1 MKSIIIKKG
10 HNLKVDGVPDLN
22 IYHVKDPGYI
32 SFHPSRFKSFKTKLL
47 VKKDDSV
54 KVVSGNYKGQTGRV
68 IKIVNKNNRAI
79 VEGINK
85 VKKHIRPS
93 QDNPQGGIIEKEM
106 SIHISNLML
115 LNKNKPVKDGFK
127 IDEKTSKKVRFNK
140 SNGDLLD

>member
-1 MKSIIIKKG
+1 MKKI
-10 HNLKVDGVPDLN
+10 
-22 IYHVKDPGYI
+22 
-32 SFHPSRFKSFKTKLL
+32 R
-47 VKKDDSV
+47 KDDNV

-68 IKIVNKNNRAI
+68 IKIINKNNRAI

-93 QDNPQGGIIEKEM
+93 QENPQGGIVEKEV

-115 LNKNKPVKDGFK
+115 LSKNKPVKVGFE
-127 IDEKTSKKVRFNK
+127 IDKKTNKKVRVNK